1 MSKHALA
8 FCQSWKH
15 SKIDFEM
22 VGVPLVPAHCTLP
35 GVGESFI
42 FKQTWWEVLVQ
53 VTRLPFFFFFLLED
67 GPGGRHWRFCF
78 VLVLIEVS
86 KKGPGLLQLSVC
98 FLFRLRLQEVSGSL
112 KPGRIRGLWP
122 FVHLFSGDVCSCGL
136 SVWSWGEQTG
146 TGRRRRSRTL
156 QGALGHANGGVGIS
170 AFHSIWRETFN
181 SLGLR
186 RHKHATFFFFFW
198 F

>member
-53 VTRLPFFFFFLLED
+53 VTRLPFFFFFSSWKMVLE
-67 GPGGRHWRFCF
+67 GGIGVF
-78 VLVLIEVS
+78 VL
-86 KKGPGLLQLSVC
+86 C
-98 FLFRLRLQEVSGSL
+98 
-112 KPGRIRGLWP
+112 
-122 FVHLFSGDVCSCGL
+122 
-136 SVWSWGEQTG
+136 
-146 TGRRRRSRTL
+146 
-156 QGALGHANGGVGIS
+156 
-170 AFHSIWRETFN
+170 
-181 SLGLR
+181 
-186 RHKHATFFFFFW
+186 W